1 MARTVLST
9 RDCEGH
15 VVVSLRGDLDV
26 LNADMVGAAIAAV
39 VHRAP
44 EIVIDLAGLEFI
56 DCYGLRSLL
65 LARKLALRAGGNLLL
80 ASARPQVLRVLAL
93 TGLVNVFSVHASVD
107 EAAAVYRSGFSF
119 PLYEPAVVPPNACRE
134 SGRPVS

>member
-9 RDCEGH
+9 RDCQGH
-15 VVVSLRGDLDV
+15 VVVSLRGELDIID
-26 LNADMVGAAIAAV
+26 ADRVGSTIAAV

-56 DCYGLRSLL
+56 DCYGLRPLL
-65 LARKLALRAGGNLLL
+65 LARRLALRAGGNLLL

-93 TGLVNVFSVHASVD
+93 TGLADVFSVYESVD

-119 PLYEPAVVPPNACRE
+119 PLYELAVVPPNACRE
-134 SGRPVS
+134 SDRPVS